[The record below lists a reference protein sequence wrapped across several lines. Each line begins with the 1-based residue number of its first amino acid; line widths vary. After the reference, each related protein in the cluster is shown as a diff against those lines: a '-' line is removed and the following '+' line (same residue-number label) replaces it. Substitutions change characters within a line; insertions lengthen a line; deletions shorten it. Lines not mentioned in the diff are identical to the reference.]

1 VDTFPGVFQVRI
13 FFFAMASTEHVL
25 PSEQPSTAS
34 PYIQGDLNLS
44 SFDQVPDEKAQ
55 VFEADK
61 DATTVRSIRGWKWFV
76 ACLSIYTTAL
86 LYGLDTTIAA
96 DVQPN
101 IVESLGEIEKL
112 TWVGVGFPLGSVAI
126 ILPLGYAFG
135 LFELKILYLASIILF
150 EAGSALCGGAPTM
163 DALIVGRVI
172 AGAGGAGMY
181 LGCLNYIGAFT
192 TLRERN
198 LYNSLAGIV
207 W

>member
-1 VDTFPGVFQVRI
+1 MVVVQSSTSYQVKHGRPELWQYIILQGSKAVGTFPW
-13 FFFAMASTEHVL
+13 SL
-25 PSEQPSTAS
+25 PGPHILFRHGIDRARPS
-34 PYIQGDLNLS
+34 
-44 SFDQVPDEKAQ
+44 FR
-55 VFEADK
+55 
-61 DATTVRSIRGWKWFV
+61 TTFNR
-76 ACLSIYTTAL
+76 LSIHSRRLKSVVLRPSSRREGA
-86 LYGLDTTIAA
+86 
-96 DVQPN
+96 
-101 IVESLGEIEKL
+101 SLRSRQGCNNSSIN